1 MLNVF
6 LLFINL
12 SYAED
17 LSYSFIKAGEKA
29 TFNGVI
35 MTNEALAKMIAAHES
50 DVKMCELESE
60 TQLKLQ
66 KNDLDTTY
74 KLYESRCENEKLMYQ
89 EMISV
94 RDQELKKD
102 RLKDVIQR
110 TAFFGGFALG
120 AATSVGIV
128 YSLNQN

>member
-12 SYAED
+12 TYAED
-17 LSYSFIKAGEKA
+17 LSYSFVKVGEKVP
-29 TFNGVI
+29 FSGVI
-35 MTNEALAKMIAAHES
+35 MTNEALAKMIATHES
-50 DVKMCELESE
+50 QIKTCELESE

-89 EMISV
+89 EMIEI
-94 RDQELKKD
+94 RDNELKKD
-102 RLKDVIQR
+102 RMKDIIQR
-110 TAFFGGFALG
+110 AAFFGGFALG